1 MVVLTTPDYLQIVT
15 AAIYAA
21 ALFYTILTFRRS
33 KRLDQLTITNEIFLD
48 LRNLDRE
55 LAKIPPEVQYDDA
68 RSQTYSR
75 IFTTLDY
82 LSFLINQK
90 VVDDRRLMDYM
101 KADITRYYE
110 DAFLKHASIDERDSN
125 SYQHFKKLYLK
136 IKKYH

>member
-1 MVVLTTPDYLQIVT
+1 MVVLTTPDYIQIIT

-33 KRLDQLTITNEIFLD
+33 KRLDQLTITNEIFLE

-55 LAKIPPEVQYDDA
+55 LAKIPPEAQYDYV
-68 RSQTYSR
+68 RSQAYSR

-101 KADITRYYE
+101 KADIIRYYE

-125 SYQHFKKLYLK
+125 SYQQFKKLYVK
-136 IKKYH
+136 VKK

>member
-1 MVVLTTPDYLQIVT
+1 MVVLTTPDYIQIIT

-33 KRLDQLTITNEIFLD
+33 KRLDQLTITNEIFLE

-55 LAKIPPEVQYDDA
+55 LAKIPREAQYDDA
-68 RSQTYSR
+68 RSQAYSR

-101 KADITRYYE
+101 KADIIRYYE
-110 DAFLKHASIDERDSN
+110 DAFLKHASIAERDSN
-125 SYQHFKKLYLK
+125 SYLQFKKLYLK
-136 IKKYH
+136 VKK

>member
-1 MVVLTTPDYLQIVT
+1 MVVLTTADYLQIIT

-33 KRLDQLTITNEIFLD
+33 KRLDQLTITNEIFLE
-48 LRNLDRE
+48 LRNLDRV
-55 LAKIPPEVQYDDA
+55 LAKIPLGPQYDDA

-90 VVDDRRLMDYM
+90 VVDDRRLMSYM
-101 KADITRYYE
+101 KADIIRYYE

-125 SYQHFKKLYLK
+125 SYQQFKKLYLK
-136 IKKYH
+136 VKK

>member
-1 MVVLTTPDYLQIVT
+1 MIVLTTADYLQIIT
-15 AAIYAA
+15 AVIYAA

-33 KRLDQLTITNEIFLD
+33 KRLDQLTITNDIFLE

-55 LAKIPPEVQYDDA
+55 LAKIPPEPQYDDA

-90 VVDDRRLMDYM
+90 VVDDRRLVDYM
-101 KADITRYYE
+101 KADIIRYYE

-125 SYQHFKKLYLK
+125 SYQQFRKLYLK
-136 IKKYH
+136 VKK

>member
-1 MVVLTTPDYLQIVT
+1 MVVLTTPDYLQIIT

-33 KRLDQLTITNEIFLD
+33 KRLDQLTITNEIFLE

-55 LAKIPPEVQYDDA
+55 LAKIPPETQYDDA
-68 RSQTYSR
+68 RSQIYSR

-90 VVDDRRLMDYM
+90 VVEDRRLMDYM
-101 KADITRYYE
+101 KADIIRYYE
-110 DAFLKHASIDERDSN
+110 DAFLRHASIEERDSN
-125 SYQHFKKLYLK
+125 SYQQFKKLYFK
-136 IKKYH
+136 VKK

>member
-1 MVVLTTPDYLQIVT
+1 MVVLTTADYLQIIT

-33 KRLDQLTITNEIFLD
+33 KRLDQLTITNEIFLE
-48 LRNLDRE
+48 LRNLDRQ
-55 LAKIPPEVQYDDA
+55 LAKIPLGPQYDDA

-101 KADITRYYE
+101 KADIIRYYE
-110 DAFLKHASIDERDSN
+110 EAFLKHASIDERDSN
-125 SYQHFKKLYLK
+125 SYQQFKKLYLK
-136 IKKYH
+136 VKK

>member
-1 MVVLTTPDYLQIVT
+1 MVVLTTGDYLQIIT

-33 KRLDQLTITNEIFLD
+33 KRLDQLTITNEIFLE

-55 LAKIPPEVQYDDA
+55 LAKIPREAQYDDA

-90 VVDDRRLMDYM
+90 VVDDRRLMNYM
-101 KADITRYYE
+101 KADIIRYYE

-125 SYQHFKKLYLK
+125 SYQQFKKLYLK
-136 IKKYH
+136 VKK

>member
-1 MVVLTTPDYLQIVT
+1 MVVLTTPDYIQIIT

-33 KRLDQLTITNEIFLD
+33 KRLDQLTITNEIFLE

-55 LAKIPPEVQYDDA
+55 VAKIPREAQYDDA

-101 KADITRYYE
+101 KADIIRYYE

-125 SYQHFKKLYLK
+125 SYQQFKKLYLK
-136 IKKYH
+136 VKK

>member
-1 MVVLTTPDYLQIVT
+1 MIVLTTADYLQIIT
-15 AAIYAA
+15 AVIYAA

-33 KRLDQLTITNEIFLD
+33 KRLDQLTITNDIFLE

-55 LAKIPPEVQYDDA
+55 LAKIPPEPQYDDA

-90 VVDDRRLMDYM
+90 VVDDRRLMDYV
-101 KADITRYYE
+101 KADIIRYYE

-125 SYQHFKKLYLK
+125 SYQQFRKLYLK
-136 IKKYH
+136 VKK

>member
-1 MVVLTTPDYLQIVT
+1 MIVLTTADYLQIIT
-15 AAIYAA
+15 AVIYAA

-33 KRLDQLTITNEIFLD
+33 KRLDQLTITNDIFLE

-55 LAKIPPEVQYDDA
+55 LAKIPPEPQYDDA

-101 KADITRYYE
+101 KADIIRYYE

-125 SYQHFKKLYLK
+125 SYQQFKKLYVK
-136 IKKYH
+136 VKK

>member
-1 MVVLTTPDYLQIVT
+1 MIVLTTADYLQIIT
-15 AAIYAA
+15 AVIYAA

-33 KRLDQLTITNEIFLD
+33 KRLDQLTITNDIFLE

-55 LAKIPPEVQYDDA
+55 LAKIPTEPQYDDA

-101 KADITRYYE
+101 KADIIRYYE

-125 SYQHFKKLYLK
+125 SYQQFRKLYLK
-136 IKKYH
+136 VKK

>member
-1 MVVLTTPDYLQIVT
+1 MVVLTTADYLQIIT

-33 KRLDQLTITNEIFLD
+33 KRLDQLTITNEIFLE

-55 LAKIPPEVQYDDA
+55 LAKIPREAQYDDA

-101 KADITRYYE
+101 KADIIRYYE
-110 DAFLKHASIDERDSN
+110 GAFLKHASIDERDSN
-125 SYQHFKKLYLK
+125 SYQQFKKLYLK
-136 IKKYH
+136 VKK

>member
-1 MVVLTTPDYLQIVT
+1 MVVLTTPDYIQIIT

-33 KRLDQLTITNEIFLD
+33 KRLDQLTITNEIFLE

-55 LAKIPPEVQYDDA
+55 LAKIPREAQYDDA

-75 IFTTLDY
+75 VFTTLDY

-101 KADITRYYE
+101 KADIIRYYE

-125 SYQHFKKLYLK
+125 SYQQFKKLYLK
-136 IKKYH
+136 VKK

>member
-1 MVVLTTPDYLQIVT
+1 MVVLTTPDYIQIIT

-33 KRLDQLTITNEIFLD
+33 KRLDQLTITNEIFLE

-55 LAKIPPEVQYDDA
+55 LAKIPREAQYDDA

-101 KADITRYYE
+101 KADIIRYYE

-125 SYQHFKKLYLK
+125 SYQQFKKLYLK
-136 IKKYH
+136 VKK

>member
-1 MVVLTTPDYLQIVT
+1 MVVLTTPDYIQIIT

-33 KRLDQLTITNEIFLD
+33 KRLDQLTITNEIFLE

-55 LAKIPPEVQYDDA
+55 LAKIPPEAQYDDA
-68 RSQTYSR
+68 RSQAYSR

-101 KADITRYYE
+101 KADIIRYYE
-110 DAFLKHASIDERDSN
+110 DAFLKHASIAERDSN
-125 SYQHFKKLYLK
+125 SYLQFKKLYLK
-136 IKKYH
+136 VKK

>member
-1 MVVLTTPDYLQIVT
+1 MVVLTTPDYIQIIT

-33 KRLDQLTITNEIFLD
+33 KRLDQLTITNEIFLE

-55 LAKIPPEVQYDDA
+55 LAKIPPETQYDDA
-68 RSQTYSR
+68 RSQIYSR

-101 KADITRYYE
+101 KADIIRYYE
-110 DAFLKHASIDERDSN
+110 DAFLRHASIEERDSN
-125 SYQHFKKLYLK
+125 SYQQFKKLYFK
-136 IKKYH
+136 VKK

>member
-1 MVVLTTPDYLQIVT
+1 MVVLTTADYLQIIT

-33 KRLDQLTITNEIFLD
+33 KRIDQLTITNEIFLE

-55 LAKIPPEVQYDDA
+55 LAKIPREAQYDDA

-101 KADITRYYE
+101 KADIIRYYE
-110 DAFLKHASIDERDSN
+110 DAFLKHTSIDERDSN
-125 SYQHFKKLYLK
+125 SYQQFKKLYLK
-136 IKKYH
+136 VKK

>member
-1 MVVLTTPDYLQIVT
+1 MIVLTTADYLQIIT
-15 AAIYAA
+15 AVIYAA

-33 KRLDQLTITNEIFLD
+33 KRLDQLTITNDIFLE

-55 LAKIPPEVQYDDA
+55 LAKIPPEPQYDDA

-101 KADITRYYE
+101 KADIIRYYE
-110 DAFLKHASIDERDSN
+110 DAFLKHTSIDERDSN
-125 SYQHFKKLYLK
+125 SYQQFRKLYLK
-136 IKKYH
+136 VKK

>member
-1 MVVLTTPDYLQIVT
+1 MIVLTTADYLQIIT
-15 AAIYAA
+15 AVIYAA
-21 ALFYTILTFRRS
+21 ALFYTVLTFRRS
-33 KRLDQLTITNEIFLD
+33 KRLDQLTITNDIFLE

-55 LAKIPPEVQYDDA
+55 LAKIPPEPQYDDA

-101 KADITRYYE
+101 KADIIRYYE

-125 SYQHFKKLYLK
+125 SYQQFKKLYLK
-136 IKKYH
+136 VKK

>member
-1 MVVLTTPDYLQIVT
+1 MVVLTTSDYIQIIT

-33 KRLDQLTITNEIFLD
+33 KRLDQLTITNEIFLE

-55 LAKIPPEVQYDDA
+55 LAKIPPEAQYDDA

-75 IFTTLDY
+75 VFTTLDY

-90 VVDDRRLMDYM
+90 VVDDRRLIDYM
-101 KADITRYYE
+101 KADIIRYYE
-110 DAFLKHASIDERDSN
+110 DAFLKYTSIVERDSN
-125 SYQHFKKLYLK
+125 SYQQFKKLYVK
-136 IKKYH
+136 VKK

>member
-1 MVVLTTPDYLQIVT
+1 MVVLTTPDYLQIIT
-15 AAIYAA
+15 AAIYGA

-33 KRLDQLTITNEIFLD
+33 KRLDQLTITNEIFLE

-55 LAKIPPEVQYDDA
+55 LAKIPPEPQYDDA

-75 IFTTLDY
+75 IFMTLDY

-101 KADITRYYE
+101 KADIIRYYE

-125 SYQHFKKLYLK
+125 SYQQFKKLYLK
-136 IKKYH
+136 VKK

>member
-1 MVVLTTPDYLQIVT
+1 MVVLTTADYLQIIT

-33 KRLDQLTITNEIFLD
+33 KRLDQLTITNEIFLE

-82 LSFLINQK
+82 LFFLINQK

-101 KADITRYYE
+101 KADIIRYYE

-125 SYQHFKKLYLK
+125 SYQQFKKLYLK
-136 IKKYH
+136 VKK

>member
-33 KRLDQLTITNEIFLD
+33 KRLDQLTITNEIFLE

-55 LAKIPPEVQYDDA
+55 LAKISPEARYDDP

-101 KADITRYYE
+101 KADIIRYYE

-125 SYQHFKKLYLK
+125 SYQQFKKLYLK
-136 IKKYH
+136 VKK

>member
-1 MVVLTTPDYLQIVT
+1 MIVLTTADYLQIIT
-15 AAIYAA
+15 AVIYAA
-21 ALFYTILTFRRS
+21 ALFYIILTFRRS
-33 KRLDQLTITNEIFLD
+33 KRLDQLTITNDIFLE

-55 LAKIPPEVQYDDA
+55 LAKIPPEPQYDDA

-101 KADITRYYE
+101 KADIIRYYE

-125 SYQHFKKLYLK
+125 SYQQFRKLYLK
-136 IKKYH
+136 VKK

>member
-1 MVVLTTPDYLQIVT
+1 MVVLTTADYLQIIT

-33 KRLDQLTITNEIFLD
+33 KRLDQLTITNEIFLE

-55 LAKIPPEVQYDDA
+55 LAKIPREAQYDDA

-101 KADITRYYE
+101 KADIIRYYE

-125 SYQHFKKLYLK
+125 SYQQFKKLYLE
-136 IKKYH
+136 IKK

>member
-1 MVVLTTPDYLQIVT
+1 MVVLTTADYLQIIT

-33 KRLDQLTITNEIFLD
+33 KRIDQLTITNEIFLE

-55 LAKIPPEVQYDDA
+55 LAKIPREAQYDDA

-101 KADITRYYE
+101 KADIIRYYE

-125 SYQHFKKLYLK
+125 SYQQFKKLYLK
-136 IKKYH
+136 VKK

>member
-33 KRLDQLTITNEIFLD
+33 KRLDQLTITNEIFLE

-90 VVDDRRLMDYM
+90 VVEDRRLMDYM
-101 KADITRYYE
+101 KADIIRYYE

-125 SYQHFKKLYLK
+125 SYQQFKKLYLK
-136 IKKYH
+136 IKK

>member
-1 MVVLTTPDYLQIVT
+1 MVVLTTADYLQIIT

-33 KRLDQLTITNEIFLD
+33 KRLDQLTITNEIFLE

-55 LAKIPPEVQYDDA
+55 LAKIPREAQYDDA

-101 KADITRYYE
+101 KADIIRYYE

-125 SYQHFKKLYLK
+125 SYQQFKKLYLK
-136 IKKYH
+136 VKK

>member
-1 MVVLTTPDYLQIVT
+1 MIVLTTADYLQIIT
-15 AAIYAA
+15 AVIYAA

-33 KRLDQLTITNEIFLD
+33 KRLDQLTITNDIFLE

-55 LAKIPPEVQYDDA
+55 LAKIPPEPQYDDA

-101 KADITRYYE
+101 KADIIRYYE
-110 DAFLKHASIDERDSN
+110 DAFLKHASIDEGDSN
-125 SYQHFKKLYLK
+125 SYQQFRKLYLK
-136 IKKYH
+136 VKK

>member
-1 MVVLTTPDYLQIVT
+1 MVVLTTPDYIQIIT

-33 KRLDQLTITNEIFLD
+33 KRLDQLTITNEIFLE

-55 LAKIPPEVQYDDA
+55 LAKMPPEVQYDDA

-101 KADITRYYE
+101 KADIIRYYE

-125 SYQHFKKLYLK
+125 SYQQFKKLYVK
-136 IKKYH
+136 VKK

>member
-1 MVVLTTPDYLQIVT
+1 MVVLTTADYLQIIT

-33 KRLDQLTITNEIFLD
+33 KRLDQLTITNEIFLE

-55 LAKIPPEVQYDDA
+55 LAKIPREAQYDDA

-101 KADITRYYE
+101 KADIIRYYE
-110 DAFLKHASIDERDSN
+110 DAFLKQASIDERDSN
-125 SYQHFKKLYLK
+125 SYQQFKKLYLK
-136 IKKYH
+136 VKK

>member
-1 MVVLTTPDYLQIVT
+1 MVVLTTPDYIQIIT

-33 KRLDQLTITNEIFLD
+33 KRLDQLTITNEIFLE

-55 LAKIPPEVQYDDA
+55 LAKIPRETQYDDA

-101 KADITRYYE
+101 KADIIRYYE
-110 DAFLKHASIDERDSN
+110 DAFLRHASIEERDSN
-125 SYQHFKKLYLK
+125 SYQQFKKLYLK
-136 IKKYH
+136 VKK

>member
-33 KRLDQLTITNEIFLD
+33 KRLDQLTITNDIFLE

-101 KADITRYYE
+101 KADIIRYYE

-136 IKKYH
+136 VKK

>member
-1 MVVLTTPDYLQIVT
+1 MVVLTAPDYLQIVT

-33 KRLDQLTITNEIFLD
+33 KRLDQLTITNEIFLE

-90 VVDDRRLMDYM
+90 VVEDRRLMDYM
-101 KADITRYYE
+101 KADIIRYYE

-125 SYQHFKKLYLK
+125 SYQQFKKLYLK
-136 IKKYH
+136 VKK

>member
-1 MVVLTTPDYLQIVT
+1 MIVLTAPDYLQIVT

-33 KRLDQLTITNEIFLD
+33 KRLDQLTITNEIFLE

-55 LAKIPPEVQYDDA
+55 LAKIPSEVQYDDA

-90 VVDDRRLMDYM
+90 VVDDMRLMDYM
-101 KADITRYYE
+101 KADIIRYYE

-125 SYQHFKKLYLK
+125 SYQQFKKLYLK
-136 IKKYH
+136 VKK